1 MDIRIRQAT
10 STDGPTL
17 MHIEHGCR
25 TAAAF
30 LPPDLRDP
38 GQIRPRSW
46 RAWLNCTPPFDRH
59 PTKRLAFVAYEH
71 SDILGF
77 IAVMH
82 DSIFAG
88 YRADIAGLYV
98 IPSRRREGIGTSLL
112 LQAARWLH
120 DDGIDRVTADCFA
133 RDPTRDF
140 FDRNGGVVIASISDE
155 SDPAARI
162 TYGFANLRE
171 LAARQF

>member
-1 MDIRIRQAT
+1 
-10 STDGPTL
+10 

-38 GQIRPRSW
+38 GQIRPRQW
-46 RAWLNCTPPFDRH
+46 RAWLKCAPPFDRH

-98 IPSRRREGIGTSLL
+98 TPQYRREGIGTTLL
-112 LQAARWLH
+112 VRAAQWLH
-120 DDGIDRVTADCFA
+120 EDGIDRVTVDCFA
-133 RDPTRDF
+133 HDPTRAF
-140 FDRNGGVVIASISDE
+140 FDRLGGVVIASISDE
-155 SDPAARI
+155 SDIAARI
-162 TYGFANLRE
+162 TYGFDNLRE
-171 LAARQF
+171 LAARPH

>member
-1 MDIRIRQAT
+1 MQIRTRQAT

-25 TAAAF
+25 TAATF
-30 LPPDLRDP
+30 LPPELCDP
-38 GQIRPRSW
+38 GQIRPRQW
-46 RAWLNCTPPFDRH
+46 RAWLKCAPPFDRH
-59 PTKRLAFVAYEH
+59 PTKRLAYVAYEH

-98 IPSRRREGIGTSLL
+98 IPQYRREGIGTALL
-112 LQAARWLH
+112 VKAALWLH
-120 DDGIDRVTADCFA
+120 EDGIDRVTVDCYA
-133 RDPTRDF
+133 HDPTRAF
-140 FDRNGGVVIASISDE
+140 FDRNGGVVISSMSDE

-162 TYGFANLRE
+162 TYGFDNMKE
-171 LAARQF
+171 LAARGA